1 MQKLKANA
9 HWAALLAV
17 ILSIVAVTFTVT
29 DNPTPEGGHQKTYTF
44 KVDKSGQPGTQTQ
57 TVTVPAPVQAQIAPA
72 LEQDLRPEVPDGMTP
87 TQVAAVDAY
96 KQVIKSTLPPL
107 PTAGATAG
115 VPGCRTEFISSYSS
129 RNGVRPVEFTLH
141 LTVSP
146 NVPGWADVNAVV
158 HLFAN
163 EQASS
168 NFVLDGE
175 GHCAYI
181 VPIEQKAWTQAGG
194 NPFSVSV
201 EVIDT
206 GKESIYLAPAG
217 MKQLRTIVQTVSKRT
232 GIPIRLGAVSSS
244 CTPIRSGV
252 IQHKDWGVCGGGH
265 VDITPFS
272 VPAIVKY
279 LRASAKPSKKVVWVK
294 HRQQVHVTYQ
304 HDCKTRAQR
313 TAHAAEC
320 AGLRARARQLDR
332 LIARK

>member
-1 MQKLKANA
+1 MKKLKANA
-9 HWAALLAV
+9 HWAALVAV
-17 ILSIVAVTFTVT
+17 ALSILAVTFTVT
-29 DNPTPEGGHQKTYTF
+29 DQPTPQGGHQKTYTF
-44 KVDKSGQPGTQTQ
+44 KVDRSGQPGTQVQ
-57 TVTVPAPVQAQIAPA
+57 TLTVPAPVQAQIAPA
-72 LEQDLRPEVPDGMTP
+72 LEQDLK
-87 TQVAAVDAY
+87 TQAPPGVSDAQLQAQQQAAA
-96 KQVIKSTLPPL
+96 QIKATLPGL

-146 NVPGWADVNAVV
+146 NVAGWADVNSVV

-163 EQASS
+163 RNNLASS

-206 GKESIYLAPAG
+206 GRESIYLAPAG
-217 MKQLRTIVQTVSKRT
+217 MKELRTIVQTVSKRT
-232 GIPIRLGAVSSS
+232 GIPIRLGSVSSS
-244 CTPIRSGV
+244 CTPIRSGIV
-252 IQHKDWGVCGGGH
+252 QHKDWGVCGGGH

-279 LRASAKPSKKVVWVK
+279 LAAGQRPSKKVLWIR
-294 HRQQVHVTYQ
+294 HRKAVHLQYVTRCPR
-304 HDCKTRAQR
+304 HHRA
-313 TAHAAEC
+313 TVEC
-320 AGLRARARQLDR
+320 AGLRARARQLHR